1 MPSGRSELLL
11 SLGALQQIQ
20 VLVEL
25 WALSKHPS
33 LDSSSSSSNNN
44 NNNNNNNN
52 IMNRGESS
60 SSSSLTPPSSSSSSR
75 YDSLIVVEALKAL
88 VRMAILSKSGSRL
101 LLNGGMTNFDPYN
114 MMAGSKRVTAGS
126 IRGKGGSVTRSG
138 LSIQIIKAF
147 ESFRG
152 KYVPTT
158 SNDSSGKGDVD
169 NNKNNNNNGDEGL
182 LWWDQPAT
190 APTAITRTETS
201 SKVGRREEELQQQ
214 QYRIDEPTPQTTTS
228 LIPPPSSKDQL
239 RRLEAWAQTQQT
251 GASRTVILGELLH
264 ILRPVIYTLA
274 LKKWGRTSWKPYLLS
289 LFIDLSSWQAT
300 AGGAAQSAHAA
311 RHAATHPSVKGTSLE
326 LLFSLQA
333 MQWRREDLDELTRR
347 KLLLG
352 YYLLRDPMFG
362 RWTVRGL
369 RRWERV
375 VERVPLVGWMT
386 GKGVEILVGAQQ
398 LYSYTCA
405 S

>member
-33 LDSSSSSSNNN
+33 LDNNN
-44 NNNNNNNN
+44 NNNNNNNGN
-52 IMNRGESS
+52 TIVNRGESS
-60 SSSSLTPPSSSSSSR
+60 SSSSSPSSTQTSPSSSSSR

-114 MMAGSKRVTAGS
+114 MMAGS
-126 IRGKGGSVTRSG
+126 IRGKGGSITRSG

-152 KYVPTT
+152 KYIPTT
-158 SNDSSGKGDVD
+158 SNNSGGKGDVD
-169 NNKNNNNNGDEGL
+169 SNNNNNKKKKNGDEGL

-190 APTAITRTETS
+190 APTAIIVTETS
-201 SKVGRREEELQQQ
+201 SKEGGGGGGEKHQQQ
-214 QYRIDEPTPQTTTS
+214 QYRIDEPAPQTTTS
-228 LIPPPSSKDQL
+228 LIPPPAPSKDQL

-264 ILRPVIYTLA
+264 ILRPVVYTLA

-300 AGGAAQSAHAA
+300 AGGAARSAHAA

>member
-1 MPSGRSELLL
+1 
-11 SLGALQQIQ
+11 
-20 VLVEL
+20 
-25 WALSKHPS
+25 
-33 LDSSSSSSNNN
+33 
-44 NNNNNNNN
+44 
-52 IMNRGESS
+52 
-60 SSSSLTPPSSSSSSR
+60 
-75 YDSLIVVEALKAL
+75 
-88 VRMAILSKSGSRL
+88 MAILSKSGSRL

-114 MMAGSKRVTAGS
+114 MMAGSKRVSTRENGS
-126 IRGKGGSVTRSG
+126 IITKSG
-138 LSIQIIKAF
+138 LSIQIVKAF
-147 ESFRG
+147 ESFRS

-158 SNDSSGKGDVD
+158 SNSGGKGDVD
-169 NNKNNNNNGDEGL
+169 MNSSGDDDEGL
-182 LWWDQPAT
+182 LWWDQRAT
-190 APTAITRTETS
+190 APTANTRTAAS
-201 SKVGRREEELQQQ
+201 SKEGEEQQQQ
-214 QYRIDEPTPQTTTS
+214 QYRIDEQAPTQSTPTPA
-228 LIPPPSSKDQL
+228 SSKEQL
-239 RRLEAWAQTQQT
+239 RKLEAWAQTQQT

-274 LKKWGRTSWKPYLLS
+274 LKRWGRTSWKPFFLS

-300 AGGAAQSAHAA
+300 ARGAAQSAHAA
-311 RHAATHPSVKGTSLE
+311 HRAATHPSVKGTSLE

-347 KLLLG
+347 KLLLV
-352 YYLLRDPMFG
+352 YYLMRDPMFG

-369 RRWERV
+369 RRWERM